1 MSIAGPQPALCKRC
15 GGELEQVPDTRG
27 CCADVTCPYFDHPQ
41 SMSYPFMTSNSRA
54 DVNAQIARSEGF
66 DVMRA
71 YRRRGELAG
80 L

>member
-1 MSIAGPQPALCKRC
+1 
-15 GGELEQVPDTRG
+15 
-27 CCADVTCPYFDHPQ
+27 
-41 SMSYPFMTSNSRA
+41 MSYPFMTSNSRA